1 MAKPQVAPR
10 EPDAKFVAELAQD
23 LAQGRSDTVGR
34 YFATHGA
41 SAPQIVWTP
50 SLEDPRHPVLRSF
63 LRACGETDSV
73 LPVTWLDSDSFSV
86 LRDWAMI
93 VEPSDAEG
101 DYVYRHYGSKIAEVY
116 QSDMSGRSVS
126 EFGGYISGF
135 FAALY
140 RAVELR
146 RQPVMSSHEPPKQ
159 VFVRAWRRII
169 QPLVNADGTFACFA
183 VINIPDN
190 ELRAGLDVLPDAV
203 MVIAADS
210 NVCFANRA
218 ACVLFGQARSPLGKV
233 SLQEFTGLELAL
245 PDAPEKLI
253 LEGRPRQLRRV
264 TASGSMVLH
273 VSLTVGATY
282 YRDQPFFIISARREE
297 S

>member
-1 MAKPQVAPR
+1 MAKPYVAPG
-10 EPDAKFVAELAQD
+10 EPDAKVVAGLAQD
-23 LAQGRSDTVGR
+23 LAQGRSDTVGK
-34 YFATHGA
+34 YFAAHGA

-73 LPVTWLDSDSFSV
+73 LPVTWLDSDAFSV

-93 VEPSDAEG
+93 VEPGETEG
-101 DYVYRHYGSKIAEVY
+101 DYIYRYYGSKIAEVY
-116 QSDMSGRSVS
+116 QFDMTGRSVS

-140 RAVELR
+140 KAVELR
-146 RQPVMSSHEPPKQ
+146 RQPVMSAHEPPKQ

-169 QPLVNADGTFACFA
+169 QPLVDEGGNFACFA

-203 MVIAADS
+203 MVVSADG

-218 ACVLFGQARSPLGKV
+218 ACVLFGQARSPLGSV
-233 SLQEFTGLELAL
+233 SLQEFAGLELAL

-253 LEGRPRQLRRV
+253 LEGRPRHLRRL
-264 TASGSMVLH
+264 TARGKLLLPVA
-273 VSLTVGATY
+273 LTIAATY
-282 YRDQPFFIISARREE
+282 YRDQPFFIISARRDEA
-297 S
+297 